1 MEQHG
6 RYVIITKKER
16 EELRTK
22 AREVY
27 NYRNSGGINLKK
39 RLPYYIPTYRDF
51 TMSGVPLVET
61 LPYYFFI
68 TEKNENGEYMF
79 ESNNEKLNKDR
90 KRLEEHF
97 SPFIIVVDS
106 KSNFAEAMEYI
117 KNQERLH

>member
-6 RYVIITKKER
+6 RYVIITKIER
-16 EELRTK
+16 DELRLR

-27 NYRNSGGINLKK
+27 NYRNLGGINLKK

-51 TMSGVPLVET
+51 TMSGVSLIEM

-79 ESNNEKLNKDR
+79 ENGNEKLNKDR

-97 SPFIIVVDS
+97 SPYIIVVDN
-106 KSNFAEAMEYI
+106 KDNYEEAMECI
-117 KNQERLH
+117 KKKEIHQ

>member
-1 MEQHG
+1 MKQHG
-6 RYVIITKKER
+6 RYVIITKRER
-16 EELRTK
+16 DELRLR

-51 TMSGVPLVET
+51 TMSGVSLIEM
-61 LPYYFFI
+61 LPYYYFI

-79 ESNNEKLNKDR
+79 ENGNEKLNKDR

-97 SPFIIVVDS
+97 SPYIIVVDN
-106 KSNFAEAMEYI
+106 KDNYEEAMEYI
-117 KNQERLH
+117 KKKEIHQ

>member
-6 RYVIITKKER
+6 RYVIITKKEKD
-16 EELRTK
+16 ELRLK

-27 NYRNSGGINLKK
+27 NYRNSGSINLKK

-79 ESNNEKLNKDR
+79 ENGNEKLNKDR

-97 SPFIIVVDS
+97 SPYIIVVDN
-106 KSNFAEAMEYI
+106 KDNYEEAMECI
-117 KNQERLH
+117 KKKEIHQ